1 MAGGNGSRVNQYSDD
16 EDSDT
21 EEYKQNAHM
30 INPVSGYVEPD
41 RPSPFEGM
49 SEDQKEHEA
58 VKLANIIDRLHSL
71 GVVKPGKLG
80 KIQCI
85 IAHSW
90 LTGPLTAIQH
100 SFVWFTYYLYFR
112 P

>member
-1 MAGGNGSRVNQYSDD
+1 MLCIHDNNLIYMYTHIFR
-16 EDSDT
+16 
-21 EEYKQNAHM
+21 

-49 SEDQKEHEA
+49 SEEQKEHEA

-80 KIQCI
+80 NIQCVRTN
-85 IAHSW
+85 S
-90 LTGPLTAIQH
+90 
-100 SFVWFTYYLYFR
+100 
-112 P
+112 